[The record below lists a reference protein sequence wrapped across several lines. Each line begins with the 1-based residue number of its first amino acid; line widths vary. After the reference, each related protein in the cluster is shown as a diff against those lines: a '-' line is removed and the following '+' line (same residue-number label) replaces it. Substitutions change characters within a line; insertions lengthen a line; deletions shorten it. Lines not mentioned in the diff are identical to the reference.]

1 MKPIYNDCQ
10 TNFWFLLYAHSTS
23 DIWST
28 RMSNS
33 DKWYEHSLVCAIDF
47 GTTLPY
53 RSAPSKS
60 IWTSHWLSSDSLRHG
75 DVWMIESIWGLQ
87 IYDNDMTSDSTNW
100 YSVTSDYINKCV
112 KVLMLVLSI
121 GNNDTTMKKL
131 YFCTNRYLIQWLLT
145 EFDKVLGELQFWV
158 KPFTHTVQNVTSSW
172 KENSDSKFAKPYRI
186 KGALDKPS
194 AKWSTSIVHFFSVRV
209 LSSSVVF
216 IHWLLL

>member
-1 MKPIYNDCQ
+1 MVMSEWSSLPEVCRYMTII
-10 TNFWFLLYAHSTS
+10 WPLIRLIVFLLLLITST
-23 DIWST
+23 
-28 RMSNS
+28 
-33 DKWYEHSLVCAIDF
+33 
-47 GTTLPY
+47 
-53 RSAPSKS
+53 
-60 IWTSHWLSSDSLRHG
+60 
-75 DVWMIESIWGLQ
+75 
-87 IYDNDMTSDSTNW
+87 
-100 YSVTSDYINKCV
+100 KCI
-112 KVLMLVLSI
+112 KDLMLVLSI

-194 AKWSTSIVHFFSVRV
+194 AKWSTSIVHFFSVHA

-216 IHWLLL
+216 MHWLLL